1 MATKPT
7 RLQQQAAEYLAE
19 SLFLISEA
27 FRLDGR
33 GALAANDFRALAQT
47 ISRVSSQ
54 SSFDEIVA
62 GALKRRAK
70 HLALKSS
77 TADLITLMDGDARPL
92 ETLLLADASFI
103 ELVRQLEDE
112 LGEI

>member
-19 SLFLISEA
+19 SLFLIAEA

-33 GALAANDFRALAQT
+33 GVLAASDFRAVAEM
-47 ISRVSSQ
+47 IARVSSQ

-62 GALKRRAK
+62 GALNRRAK

-92 ETLLLADASFI
+92 ESLLLADAPFV
-103 ELVRQLEDE
+103 ELVRQLEEE